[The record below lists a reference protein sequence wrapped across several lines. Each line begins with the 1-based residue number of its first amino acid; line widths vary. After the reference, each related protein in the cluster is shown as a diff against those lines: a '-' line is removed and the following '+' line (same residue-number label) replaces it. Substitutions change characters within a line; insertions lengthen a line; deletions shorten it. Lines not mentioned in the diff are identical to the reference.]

1 MSKADTLAKLVS
13 ADGPLN
19 DGTITASEVGA
30 LPIGGG
36 TLTGNVTF
44 AAGQTWPTFNQNTT
58 GTANNVTGTVAVAN
72 GGTGQTSLTANN
84 VVLGNG
90 TSAVNFVAPGTSGNV
105 LTSNGTT
112 WISSV
117 PTAGGL
123 TYIYT
128 TTSVTASDK
137 QGILADTSGGP
148 LTVTL
153 PATPATGAQVVVA
166 DAGNSWAA
174 NNLTVARNSSTIG
187 GLSANLVCNVSGVS
201 VQFVYDG
208 FTWEVYSQFGGN
220 GTVVSA
226 PQINATNGIIVSS
239 AAITANYAIPSGS
252 NALSAGPVTIN
263 SGITVTVSS
272 GSVWTVV

>member
-1 MSKADTLAKLVS
+1 MTKTRILSGLVS
-13 ADGPLN
+13 DTGLLG
-19 DGTITASEVGA
+19 DGTITAIEVGA
-30 LPIGGG
+30 LPIDGG

-44 AAGQTWPTFNQNTT
+44 AAGQTWPTFNQDTT

-72 GGTGQTSLTANN
+72 GGTGATSLTANS
-84 VVLGNG
+84 VILGNG
-90 TSAVNFVAPGTSGNV
+90 TSAVQTVSPGTTGNV

-128 TTSVTASDK
+128 TTSVTAIDK

-153 PATPATGAQVVVA
+153 PATPATGAQVVIA

-174 NNLTVARNSSTIG
+174 NNLTVARNSSTIS
-187 GLSANLVCNVSGVS
+187 GLSENLVCNVSGVS
-201 VQFVYDG
+201 IQFVYDG
-208 FTWEVYSQFGGN
+208 TTWEVYSQFGGN

-239 AAITANYAIPSGS
+239 AVISANYAIPSGS